1 MATTSLRS
9 LHPQAPAPL
18 RRTRPRTLRPPFGVE
33 TPAPLPAPSDET
45 ESLKPQAVPGA
56 LFSPPPA
63 PIGKKEEERTAVTL
77 PPARSKSLLDR
88 GRGRL
93 AAPEREF
100 LALFGIALGLELSA
114 LFLDRTAVSDG
125 DLLLSGAVLLSG
137 LCLLALGCAARSR
150 PQGD

>member
-1 MATTSLRS
+1 MAKTSLRT

-18 RRTRPRTLRPPFGVE
+18 RRPRPRTLRPPFGGE
-33 TPAPLPAPSDET
+33 RPTPLPAST
-45 ESLKPQAVPGA
+45 EVTENLQPQAVAGA
-56 LFSPPPA
+56 LFSPPPSRS
-63 PIGKKEEERTAVTL
+63 GEEEERTAATL
-77 PPARSKSLLDR
+77 PPIRSRNLFER

-100 LALFGIALGLELSA
+100 LALFAVAVGLMLSA
-114 LFLDRTAVSDG
+114 LFLDRSAVSDG

-150 PQGD
+150 SAGD